1 MQFEPKTSCSWGK
14 WSTAVLQS
22 LPYPQLLPSCGFTDL
37 VVKEEV
43 DRGDE
48 EALEGVEEVGRE
60 GPDGKGQ
67 PGSSQR
73 VRPHEVQHVG
83 DAQQRQQEEKT
94 LKRFPGKKIES
105 CCNSSLIG
113 RGWILCS
120 YFRYLVW
127 KYLPDHRLK
136 NKTLISQELFFIH
149 SHPPYPPHLEKDR
162 ASDNHNYWIAVQGW
176 PILTLTTL
184 DGQWVT
190 LIHFNIITSYL
201 S

>member
-1 MQFEPKTSCSWGK
+1 MQFEPKTSCSCGK

-22 LPYPQLLPSCGFTDL
+22 LPYPQLLPSSGFTDL

-83 DAQQRQQEEKT
+83 DAQQRQQEEQT
-94 LKRFPGKKIES
+94 LERFPRKKIES
-105 CCNSSLIG
+105 CRNSSLIG
-113 RGWILCS
+113 RGG
-120 YFRYLVW
+120 YF
-127 KYLPDHRLK
+127 
-136 NKTLISQELFFIH
+136 
-149 SHPPYPPHLEKDR
+149 
-162 ASDNHNYWIAVQGW
+162 AV
-176 PILTLTTL
+176 TL
-184 DGQWVT
+184 DTWSEST
-190 LIHFNIITSYL
+190 TDRRKRL
-201 S
+201 SSHTQKLFYFSLSSSLSAPY